1 MVHVRGRPPLSIGTY
16 GQITIKSTS
25 AGTFQAMCRY
35 RDMDGR
41 TRKVTATGR
50 TKREAKD
57 SLTVKLRERARG
69 HDDVLTAR
77 STVADLAR
85 VWISKHDASPGAME
99 QYQGTID
106 RHIVPKVGALLIRE
120 LTPARADRFIEDVSK
135 KHAGTQTKSD
145 GTPIMIG
152 GATAAKSARV
162 VLTQM
167 FSMAVRYELCDTNPV
182 REVRTPKA
190 QKNRVRA
197 LTADELHELIDD
209 VREWAAA
216 GTYGPARDQDVLDMI
231 DAMVGTGF
239 RPGEVLALR
248 WSDGVHLSDVPTLE
262 VTGTAKRTK
271 AKGLH
276 RQEYPKT
283 DGSERVARIP
293 AFVASMLRRRK
304 LRSGGNDYVF
314 PNRDGELR
322 EPSNF
327 NRLWRQAR
335 GEKWEW
341 VTPKSF
347 RAAVAT
353 IIDRE
358 ADSSS
363 AASQLGHT
371 SDAVTRRH
379 YIERDKTVVDNT
391 EILERFRDAR

>member
-1 MVHVRGRPPLSIGTY
+1 MVHVRGRPPLSVGTY

-50 TKREAKD
+50 TKREATD
-57 SLTVKLRERARG
+57 TLTSKLRERSRG

-85 VWISKHDASPGAME
+85 VWISKHEASPGALE

-135 KHAGTQTKSD
+135 KHAGAQTKSD

-167 FSMAVRYELCDTNPV
+167 FSMAVRYELCETNPV
-182 REVRTPKA
+182 REVRTPKVP
-190 QKNRVRA
+190 KSRVRA
-197 LTADELHELIDD
+197 LTTEELHDLIDD
-209 VREWAAA
+209 VREWATS

-231 DAMVGTGF
+231 DALVGTGV

-248 WSDGVHLSDVPTLE
+248 WSDGVQLGEIPT
-262 VTGTAKRTK
+262 VKITGTAKRTK
-271 AKGLH
+271 SRGLH
-276 RQEYPKT
+276 RQDYPKT
-283 DGSERVARIP
+283 EESERVLRIP
-293 AFVASMLRRRK
+293 DFMASMLRRRK

-314 PNRDGELR
+314 PNRDGGLR
-322 EPSNF
+322 EPANF
-327 NRLWRQAR
+327 NRLWRQVR
-335 GEKWEW
+335 GEKWAW

-371 SDAVTRRH
+371 TDAVTRRH
-379 YIERDKTVVDNT
+379 YIERDRTATDNS
-391 EILERFRDAR
+391 EILQRFRDAQ